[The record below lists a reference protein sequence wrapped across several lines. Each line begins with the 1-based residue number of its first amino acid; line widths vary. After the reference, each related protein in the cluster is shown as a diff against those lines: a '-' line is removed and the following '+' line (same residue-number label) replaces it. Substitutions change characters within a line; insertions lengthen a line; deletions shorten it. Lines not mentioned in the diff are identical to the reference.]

1 MTKKLRP
8 SGPASRRGRP
18 PLDEA
23 DQLRAKV
30 WYSAVKA
37 RGNWSDYKLDVE
49 FAREEGEVRRCGA
62 DRRRAFEEVRRT
74 GSVPTQG
81 THARRSFDLV
91 GNVDAHPEFSGTAK
105 YFHSPFWDLLKGRTM
120 TLPEAHAFVSKC
132 LAKSGLYRPSNEL
145 HFVLRCLPVNGRL
158 LIPAEM
164 PDQLVYA
171 GALDNLIKQTPVDLD
186 LLALIGGLFREA
198 FLVCELEIAS
208 VLKER
213 LNNLLEEFCAQTW
226 LVESTRNLHLLA
238 ERRILFWQMDKYYFD
253 DGGLYGAGLYD
264 DFAPAVVRRPLY
276 PHDDSMRKLVTYEK
290 ELSNLLMHVIPESMG
305 KSQLP
310 EE

>member
-1 MTKKLRP
+1 MTKKPRP
-8 SGPASRRGRP
+8 SGPESRRGRP

-37 RGNWSDYKLDVE
+37 RGNWSDYRLDVE
-49 FAREEGEVRRCGA
+49 FAREEGEERRCGV

-120 TLPEAHAFVSKC
+120 TLPEAHAFVAKC
-132 LAKSGLYRPSNEL
+132 LATSNVYRLSNEL
-145 HFVLRCLPVNGRL
+145 HFVQRCLPVNGRL
-158 LIPAEM
+158 LVPAEM
-164 PDQLVYA
+164 PDHLVYA
-171 GALDNLIKQTPVDLD
+171 AALDNLIKKMPVDLD

-213 LNNLLEEFCAQTW
+213 LINLLEEFCAQAW
-226 LVESTRNLHLLA
+226 LVERTESLHFLA
-238 ERRILFWQMDKYYFD
+238 ERRILFWQMDRNFD
-253 DGGLYGAGLYD
+253 GGGLYGAGLYD
-264 DFAPAVVRRPLY
+264 DFPPAVVGRPLY
-276 PHDDSMRKLVTYEK
+276 LHDDSMRKLVTYEK
-290 ELSNLLMHVIPESMG
+290 ELFDLLMRVANDSMS
-305 KSQLP
+305 KS
-310 EE
+310 

>member
-1 MTKKLRP
+1 MTKKPRP
-8 SGPASRRGRP
+8 SGPTSGRGRP

-37 RGNWSDYKLDVE
+37 QGNWSDYKLDVE
-49 FAREEGEVRRCGA
+49 FAREEGEVRRCGS

-120 TLPEAHAFVSKC
+120 TLPEAHAFVAKC
-132 LAKSGLYRPSNEL
+132 LATSNVYRLSNEL
-145 HFVLRCLPVNGRL
+145 HFVQRCLPVNGRL
-158 LIPAEM
+158 LVPAEM
-164 PDQLVYA
+164 PDHLVYA
-171 GALDNLIKQTPVDLD
+171 AALDNLIKQTPVDLD

-198 FLVCELEIAS
+198 FLVCALEIAS
-208 VLKER
+208 VLKGR

-226 LVESTRNLHLLA
+226 LVDTENLHLLA
-238 ERRILFWQMDKYYFD
+238 ERRILFWQMDKNY
-253 DGGLYGAGLYD
+253 DGDGLYSAGLYD
-264 DFAPAVVRRPLY
+264 DFPPAVVGRPLFPY
-276 PHDDSMRKLVTYEK
+276 NEAMRKLVAYEN
-290 ELSNLLMHVIPESMG
+290 ELSALLTRVVNDSMS
-305 KSQLP
+305 KS
-310 EE
+310 

>member
-1 MTKKLRP
+1 MTKKSRP
-8 SGPASRRGRP
+8 SGPESRRGRP

-49 FAREEGEVRRCGA
+49 FAREEGEERRCGS

-105 YFHSPFWDLLKGRTM
+105 YFHSLFWDLLKGRTM

-132 LAKSGLYRPSNEL
+132 LATSNVYRLSNEL
-145 HFVLRCLPVNGRL
+145 HFVQRYLPVNGRL
-158 LIPAEM
+158 LVPAEM

-198 FLVCELEIAS
+198 FLVCALEIAS
-208 VLKER
+208 VLKGR

-226 LVESTRNLHLLA
+226 LVDTENLHLLA
-238 ERRILFWQMDKYYFD
+238 ERRILFWQMEKNYDG
-253 DGGLYGAGLYD
+253 GGLYGDGPYD
-264 DFAPAVVRRPLY
+264 DFPPAVVSRPLFPY
-276 PHDDSMRKLVTYEK
+276 DDSMRKLVTHEK
-290 ELSNLLMHVIPESMG
+290 ELSGLLMRVIAESMRQ
-305 KSQLP
+305 SQMP

>member
-1 MTKKLRP
+1 MTKKPRP
-8 SGPASRRGRP
+8 SGPTSGRGRP

-120 TLPEAHAFVSKC
+120 TLPEAHAFVAKC
-132 LAKSGLYRPSNEL
+132 LATSNVYRLSNEL
-145 HFVLRCLPVNGRL
+145 HFVQRCLPVNGRL
-158 LIPAEM
+158 LVPAEM
-164 PDQLVYA
+164 PDHLVYA
-171 GALDNLIKQTPVDLD
+171 ATLDNLIKQTPVDLD

-198 FLVCELEIAS
+198 FLVCELEIAA

-226 LVESTRNLHLLA
+226 LVETGNLHLLA
-238 ERRILFWQMDKYYFD
+238 ERRILFWQMDKNFD
-253 DGGLYGAGLYD
+253 GGGLYGAGLYD
-264 DFAPAVVRRPLY
+264 DFPPVVVGRPLF
-276 PHDDSMRKLVTYEK
+276 PHDDAMRKLVSYEN
-290 ELSNLLMHVIPESMG
+290 ELSELLMRTLSDSIGDEG
-305 KSQLP
+305 
-310 EE
+310 

>member
-1 MTKKLRP
+1 MTKKPRA
-8 SGPASRRGRP
+8 SGPASGRGRP

-49 FAREEGEVRRCGA
+49 FAREEDEERRCGA

-81 THARRSFDLV
+81 AHPKRSFDLV
-91 GNVDAHPEFSGTAK
+91 RNVDAHPEFSGTAK

-120 TLPEAHAFVSKC
+120 ALPEAHAFVAKC
-132 LAKSGLYRPSNEL
+132 LATSNVYRLSNEL
-145 HFVLRCLPVNGRL
+145 HFVQRCLPVNGRL
-158 LIPAEM
+158 LVPAEM
-164 PDQLVYA
+164 PDHLVYA
-171 GALDNLIKQTPVDLD
+171 AALDNLIKQTPVDLD

-198 FLVCELEIAS
+198 FLVCALEIAS
-208 VLKER
+208 VLKGR

-226 LVESTRNLHLLA
+226 LVDTENLNLLA
-238 ERRILFWQMDKYYFD
+238 ERRILFWQMDKNY
-253 DGGLYGAGLYD
+253 DGDGLYSAGLYD
-264 DFAPAVVRRPLY
+264 DFPPAVVGRPLFPY
-276 PHDDSMRKLVTYEK
+276 NEAMRKLVAYEN
-290 ELSNLLMHVIPESMG
+290 ELSALLTRVVNDSMS
-305 KSQLP
+305 KS
-310 EE
+310 